1 MLRQSRVL
9 GSHLGQGHSFTYGR
23 AKEGQSQQIRRY
35 YLLGLAVQSRGSQGL
50 VGNYSRLLRG
60 QRQML
65 RNVLAPQGPQDERG
79 SSVL

>member
-60 QRQML
+60 QRQSTYTKYYL
-65 RNVLAPQGPQDERG
+65 HNYIHNCLISAT
-79 SSVL
+79 